1 MEIGSGFI
9 VYLILVNLIS
19 FILMGI
25 DKKLAAR
32 NMHRIPEKVFFSLGL
47 AGGGLGVFFGMKR
60 FRHKTKHPKFY
71 IGIPLIVFVE
81 AAVFSYFFLTK

>member
-1 MEIGSGFI
+1 MEIGSGLI

-19 FILMGI
+19 FILMGT
-25 DKKLAAR
+25 DKKLAAG
-32 NMHRIPEKVFFSLGL
+32 NMRRVPEKIFFSLAL
-47 AGGGLGVFFGMKR
+47 FGGGLGVCLGMKR